1 VQSIHFH
8 VLANEVKSPNAQ
20 GSARGTVPHVHTRQ
34 PDNGTCA
41 TCLNALAARQSGAR
55 RYLAIRENKAA
66 EKTTKKPAAKRTTAK
81 PTKHAGLSKEEI
93 AAMKETIRERKAAAR
108 GEDQEKAVLER
119 IASMPQPDRAMAE
132 RIHAIVTASA
142 PDLEPRTWYGM
153 PAYAKGGKVVCFFQ
167 DAAKFKARYAT
178 LGFQEAAN
186 LDEGDMWPTSYA
198 LKKPTAVDEKK
209 IAALVKKAVR

>member
-1 VQSIHFH
+1 M
-8 VLANEVKSPNAQ
+8 P
-20 GSARGTVPHVHTRQ
+20 
-34 PDNGTCA
+34 
-41 TCLNALAARQSGAR
+41 
-55 RYLAIRENKAA
+55 ENKAA
-66 EKTTKKPAAKRTTAK
+66 GKTTKKPAAKRTTAK

-119 IASMPQPDRAMAE
+119 IASMPQRDRSMAE

-178 LGFQEAAN
+178 FGFQEAAN

-198 LKKPTAVDEKK
+198 LKKLTAVDEKK
-209 IAALVKKAVR
+209 IAELVKKAVR